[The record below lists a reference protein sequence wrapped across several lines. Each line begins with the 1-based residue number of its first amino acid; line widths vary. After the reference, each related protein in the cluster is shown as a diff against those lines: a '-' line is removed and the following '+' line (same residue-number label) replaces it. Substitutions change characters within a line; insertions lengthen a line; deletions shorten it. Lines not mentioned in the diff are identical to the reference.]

1 MFHILAYKMTE
12 ATAPFWTFLTSVLT
26 VTMPWTRSTTTSGTS
41 PSWSTSHVSFCYL
54 STRTFC
60 LNVFT
65 SLSPCLLLGHLY
77 KTSFRYHTNLNDL
90 FKHFSLTVFRYS
102 PQTRRDWEE
111 TNSGELTVFLHQGCH
126 KSRIL
131 NLDSILAE
139 TYFSG
144 YLFDTTA
151 KRGSEVLSTQNTIIF
166 FFLQEIRTN
175 SHTVHCASI
184 IIFKVCW
191 KTDNIHRTHLNLFW
205 RHISF

>member
-166 FFLQEIRTN
+166 FFYKKSGQT
-175 SHTVHCASI
+175 HT
-184 IIFKVCW
+184 
-191 KTDNIHRTHLNLFW
+191 LFTVLL
-205 RHISF
+205 